1 MKKTVYF
8 FCFLFSSILIAQQ
21 NPWKGYFSYSEITD
35 VAVGTNKVIAST
47 KNSLFSKDISTG
59 SLATYTSINEV
70 KPNVITSIFQA
81 STNHIFI
88 GNEDGLI
95 IVINPDGSVINKPE
109 IILEVPLQPNIK
121 RINDFYEYNGKIYVS
136 TQYGISVFNLNNL
149 EFDVTYYIGNTGE
162 PLDVLQTTVFNNEI
176 YAVTK
181 TQGIKKATLTNPF
194 LYDYSQWSVFNSGNW
209 LGLVTFNNQLV
220 GANSNS
226 TLYKFVGAS
235 AQQFGT
241 FGSTG
246 NKLKSTTNYL
256 VFQANYQ
263 VHVYDQNLSL
273 QSITYNIPNVLDF
286 FTGAAVMN
294 DKLYIGTSKNGLYES
309 NIVPN
314 NNFLN
319 ISPNGPIE
327 DYSFKIKKTSDELWI
342 THGGYDRTY
351 APDYKYEGISTFK
364 SSLGWSY
371 INKSN
376 FPDVV
381 SLGTILEN
389 SFNKKDKY
397 VCSNHK
403 GLLRITNKT
412 AFTLLDHTN
421 TGTSGLESL
430 YFAPDP
436 SYKSTRP
443 NGLVQDNSGNIWM
456 TNAYVNKGLKVLR
469 SNGTWQS
476 YDLSSSIQDATNERY
491 GNVEIDK
498 NGTKWIASFINGVIG
513 FNEKYNNRIVVINSD
528 KGLPDNDVRC
538 VAVDKKGQLWIGTF
552 KGLRVVSSTD
562 QFLSSTDITATNIV
576 IQDGDLAQE
585 LFYQQ
590 FIQDIY
596 VDGSNNKWVSIADAG
611 VFHVSSNGQRTL
623 HRFTKENSPLPSN
636 NVLDIEIDE
645 VTGEVFFATD
655 KGTVSFLGSSTK
667 GSDNLENAYVYPNP
681 VRPEYSGTVKIAGL
695 MDKVNL
701 KITDIEGNLVFETTS
716 QGGTVEWDTTAFG
729 KYKVASGVYMV
740 FISSDDA
747 EETTVKKIMII
758 R

>member
-1 MKKTVYF
+1 MV
-8 FCFLFSSILIAQQ
+8 LIAQQ
-21 NPWKGYFSYSEITD
+21 NPWKGYFSFNEITD
-35 VAVGTNKVIAST
+35 VAIGNNKVIAST
-47 KNSLFSKDISTG
+47 KNSLFSKDLSNG
-59 SLATYTSINEV
+59 SLATFTSINDV
-70 KPNVITSIFQA
+70 KPNVITTIFQA

-88 GNEDGLI
+88 GNENGLI

-109 IILEVPLQPNIK
+109 IIQEVPLQPDNK

-136 TQYGISVFNLNNL
+136 TEYGISVFNLNNL
-149 EFDVTYYIGNTGE
+149 EFDVTYYIGSNGE
-162 PLDVLQTTVFNNEI
+162 ALDVLQTTVFNNEI

-181 TQGIKKATLTNPF
+181 TQGIKKAIVTNPF

-209 LGLVTFNNQLV
+209 ISLVTFNNQLV

-226 TLYKFVGAS
+226 TLYKFVGTT

-241 FGSTG
+241 FSSTG
-246 NKLKSTTNYL
+246 KKLKNTTNYL
-256 VFQANYQ
+256 VFQANNQIQ
-263 VHVYDQNLSL
+263 VFDLNLSL
-273 QSITYNIPNVLDF
+273 LSLTTAIPDVNDF
-286 FTGAAVMN
+286 FTGACVVN
-294 DKLYIGTSKNGLYES
+294 DKLFIGTSKNGLYES
-309 NIVPN
+309 NTTPN
-314 NNFLN
+314 NNFVYV
-319 ISPNGPIE
+319 SPNGPIE
-327 DYSFKIKKTSDELWI
+327 DYSFKIKKTTDELWI
-342 THGGYDRTY
+342 THGSYDRTY
-351 APDYKYEGISTFK
+351 TPDYKHEGISTFK
-364 SSLGWSY
+364 KALGWET

-381 SLGTILEN
+381 SLGIILEN
-389 SFNKKDKY
+389 NFNKKDKY

-403 GLLRITNKT
+403 GLLKISDKT

-421 TGTSGLESL
+421 TGTNGLETL
-430 YFAPDP
+430 TLPPPDQNFV
-436 SYKSTRP
+436 SVRP
-443 NGLVQDNSGNIWM
+443 NSLFQDPEGNIWM
-456 TNAYVNKGLKVLR
+456 TNAFVNKGLKVLR
-469 SNGTWQS
+469 ANGSWQS
-476 YDLSSSIQDATNERY
+476 YDLSSEIQAANYERY
-491 GNVEIDK
+491 GNMEIDK

-513 FNEKYNNRIVVINSD
+513 FNEKYNNKTVVINMD

-552 KGLRVVSSTD
+552 KGLRIVNSID
-562 QFLSSTDITATNIV
+562 RFLTENDITATNIV

-611 VFHVSSNGQRTL
+611 VFQVSSNGQRTL
-623 HRFTKENSPLPSN
+623 HRFTKDNSPLPSN

-655 KGTVSFLGSSTK
+655 KGTVSFLGSATK

-681 VRPEYSGTVKIAGL
+681 VRPEYLGTVKIAGL

-701 KITDIEGNLVFETTS
+701 KITDIEGNLVYETTS
-716 QGGTVEWDTTAFG
+716 QGGTIEWDTTAFG